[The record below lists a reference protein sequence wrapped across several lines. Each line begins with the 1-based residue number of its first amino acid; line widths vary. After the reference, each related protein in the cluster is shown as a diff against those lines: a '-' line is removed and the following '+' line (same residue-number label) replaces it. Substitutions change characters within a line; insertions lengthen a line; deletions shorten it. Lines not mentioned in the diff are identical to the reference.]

1 MYRTIKKWIIYANSL
16 YGHSG
21 DEMKDKVYLKTFKKI
36 HDIRNNCM
44 DIFFYNRMWQ
54 RNVWDKLQ

>member
-21 DEMKDKVYLKTFKKI
+21 DEMKDKVYLKKHKKI
-36 HDIRNNCM
+36 FTI
-44 DIFFYNRMWQ
+44 
-54 RNVWDKLQ
+54 